1 MISVDDRISYP
12 DLLILMIPFAVKKIL
27 EQVKEPYAN
36 PIEAKYASP

>member
-12 DLLILMIPFAVKKIL
+12 DLLILMIPLAVRRTL
-27 EQVKEPYAN
+27 EQVKEPCAN